1 MADDKLIKL
10 VKGLEKLTLDGK
22 VAWETSDR
30 VGVFQVSY
38 PNYSLRISTKERDDA
53 EDIWITII
61 DDVGDVVESFSD
73 VTLGNSFIDAYR
85 LMSRTYAEAR
95 RIAMGVNAALDEIL
109 GEMGLNTE
117 EDDDSDI
124 PF

>member
-1 MADDKLIKL
+1 MADDKLVKL
-10 VKGLEKLTLDGK
+10 VRGLNKQTLAGK
-22 VAWETSDR
+22 VAWESTDR

-38 PNYSLRISTKERDDA
+38 PNYSIRISAKENETS

-61 DDVGDVVESFSD
+61 NDVGDTVESFSD
-73 VTLGNSFIDAYR
+73 VTISSSLPNSYR
-85 LMSRTYAEAR
+85 MMSNIYAEAR

-109 GEMGLNTE
+109 GDMGLYDD
-117 EDDDSDI
+117 EDEDI